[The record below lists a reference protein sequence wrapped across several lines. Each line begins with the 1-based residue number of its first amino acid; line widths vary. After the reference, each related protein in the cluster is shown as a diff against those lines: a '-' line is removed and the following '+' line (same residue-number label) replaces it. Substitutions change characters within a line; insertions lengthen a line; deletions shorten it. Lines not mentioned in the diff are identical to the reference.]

1 MKYCLKTIGCTLLFF
16 LTAVL
21 GYTQNQVYSPQQTRT
36 LIEVNTQAVQDSDKI
51 LAITGCRL
59 IDGLGG
65 APVED
70 AVVII
75 KGNRIVDAGTAN
87 QIDIP
92 ADAKTLDA
100 EGKTVLPGLIDAH
113 FHNLMNNDRINRY
126 LRNGVTTMRDPG
138 QPIRFHQSLHFADQ
152 PVPRI
157 FLTDSHL
164 DGYPPVWT
172 QQANVVRS
180 AEHARESVYEYVRNG
195 ATGVK
200 IYFNLPLEYFE
211 TVTDAA
217 ALSGVPVMA
226 HLELVDADD
235 AILAGV
241 EGIEHVTSF
250 GTALA
255 QPDEAK
261 KFKDALR
268 EDYGARR
275 TERFRLWST
284 IDMESDRV
292 QEVIQLAI
300 EHDAVMVPTLGVF
313 ERYDGDDGVEDYHVQ
328 GYHNMLRFTGMAYE
342 AGMKISIGS
351 HAGLIHAE
359 YGWDFQHEME
369 LLSEAGMSPMDII
382 VNSTLGNAKYFRTE
396 ERLGSIEPGKLA
408 DIIIVDGNPDQDIR
422 MMRNI
427 SKVMLNGIWIDS
439 DE

>member
-16 LTAVL
+16 LTTVL
-21 GYTQNQVYSPQQTRT
+21 LYAQNQVYSPQQTRT
-36 LIEVNTQAVQDSDKI
+36 LIEVNTPAAQDSDHV

-65 APVED
+65 TPVED

-75 KGNRIVDAGTAN
+75 KGNRIVDAGPGN
-87 QIDIP
+87 EINIP
-92 ADAKTLDA
+92 ANAEYFDA
-100 EGKTVLPGLIDAH
+100 EGKTVMPGLIDAH
-113 FHNLMNNDRINRY
+113 FHNLMNNDRINQY
-126 LRNGVTTMRDPG
+126 LRNGITTMRDPG

-152 PVPRI
+152 PVPRV

-217 ALSGVPVMA
+217 SLSGVPVMA

-255 QPDEAK
+255 ETGEAK

-284 IDMESDRV
+284 IDLESERV
-292 QEVIQLAI
+292 KDVIQLAI
-300 EHDAVMVPTLGVF
+300 ENDAIMVPTLGVF
-313 ERYDGDDGVEDYHVQ
+313 ERYEGDDGVENYHVQ
-328 GYHNMLRFTGMAYE
+328 GYYNMVKFVGMAYT
-342 AGMKISIGS
+342 AGMKISVGS
-351 HAGLIHAE
+351 HAGLIHAD

-369 LLSEAGMSPMDII
+369 LLAKAGMDPMDII
-382 VNSTLGNAKYFRTE
+382 VNSTLGNAKYLRTE
-396 ERLGSIEPGKLA
+396 ERLGSIKSRMLA
-408 DIIIVDGNPDQDIR
+408 DLIIVDGNPVEDIR
-422 MMRNI
+422 VMRNV
-427 SKVMLNGIWIDS
+427 SKVMLNGIWVDS
-439 DE
+439 GE

>member
-1 MKYCLKTIGCTLLFF
+1 MNYCLKRTGFTLLFF
-16 LTAVL
+16 LIVGL
-21 GYTQNQVYSPQQTRT
+21 GYAQSQAVNAQQSRT
-36 LIEVNTQAVQDSDKI
+36 LIEVNPPAAQDSDKV

-65 APVED
+65 TPVED
-70 AVVII
+70 AVVVI
-75 KGNRIVDAGTAN
+75 KGNRIVDAGPAN
-87 QIDIP
+87 QVDIP
-92 ADAKTLDA
+92 AGAETLDA
-100 EGKTVLPGLIDAH
+100 EGKTVMPGLIDAH
-113 FHNLMNNDRINRY
+113 FHNLMNNDRINQY

-138 QPIRFHQSLHFADQ
+138 QPMRFHQSLHFSGQ

-180 AEHARESVYEYVRNG
+180 ADHARESVYEYVKNG
-195 ATGVK
+195 ATGIK
-200 IYFNLPLEYFE
+200 IYFNLPLEYYE

-217 ALSGVPVMA
+217 AQSGVPVMA
-226 HLELVDADD
+226 HLELVNADD
-235 AILAGV
+235 AIRAGV
-241 EGIEHVTSF
+241 EGMEHVTSF

-255 QPDEAK
+255 EIDEAK

-292 QEVIQLAI
+292 QEVIHLAI
-300 EHDAVMVPTLGVF
+300 DNDAVMVPTLGVF
-313 ERYDGDDGVEDYHVQ
+313 ERYEGDDGVEDYHVQ
-328 GYHNMLRFTGMAYE
+328 GYHNMVKFVGMAYE
-342 AGMKISIGS
+342 AGMKIAIGS

-369 LLSEAGMSPMDII
+369 LLAEAGMAPMDII

-408 DIIIVDGNPDQDIR
+408 DLIIVNGNPDEDIR
-422 MMRNI
+422 RMRNI
-427 SKVMLNGIWIDS
+427 HKVMLNGIWIDS
-439 DE
+439 E